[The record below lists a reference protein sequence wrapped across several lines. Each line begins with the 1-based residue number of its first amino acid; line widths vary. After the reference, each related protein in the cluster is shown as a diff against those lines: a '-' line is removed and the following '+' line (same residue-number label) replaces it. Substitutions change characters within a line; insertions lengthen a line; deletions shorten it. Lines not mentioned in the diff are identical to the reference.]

1 MRIGGVGMSP
11 YIYNTNMVS
20 SLSMNP
26 ISAIPDDATAQ
37 QIDYT
42 DLLSD
47 ELENINPLKKGQSG
61 NFMDIL
67 MSQMSMSQYHQAKVM
82 PDILPVAPEESEI
95 AVEDMADEIQN
106 LTQPQETEEVSAQQS
121 DMPQNEQSFSSYRMN
136 QALQAYNM
144 SMGFAF

>member
-20 SLSMNP
+20 SLSMNR

-47 ELENINPLKKGQSG
+47 ELENINPLKKGQSS

-95 AVEDMADEIQN
+95 AVEDMADEMQN
-106 LTQPQETEEVSAQQS
+106 LTKPQETEEVSAQQS
-121 DMPQNEQSFSSYRMN
+121 DVPQSEQSFSSYRMN

>member
-95 AVEDMADEIQN
+95 AVEDMADEMQN

-121 DMPQNEQSFSSYRMN
+121 DMPQNEQFFSSYRMN

-144 SMGFAF
+144 NMGFAF

>member
-47 ELENINPLKKGQSG
+47 ELENINPLKKGQSA

-95 AVEDMADEIQN
+95 AVEDMADEMQN
-106 LTQPQETEEVSAQQS
+106 LTQPQEIEEVSAKQS
-121 DMPQNEQSFSSYRMN
+121 DMPQNEQTFSSYRMN

>member
-1 MRIGGVGMSP
+1 
-11 YIYNTNMVS
+11 
-20 SLSMNP
+20 
-26 ISAIPDDATAQ
+26 
-37 QIDYT
+37 
-42 DLLSD
+42 
-47 ELENINPLKKGQSG
+47 
-61 NFMDIL
+61 
-67 MSQMSMSQYHQAKVM
+67 M

-95 AVEDMADEIQN
+95 AVEDMADEMQN

>member
-26 ISAIPDDATAQ
+26 ISAITDDATAQ

-95 AVEDMADEIQN
+95 AVEDMADEMQN